1 MEIRT
6 STVAVIAASCI
17 TVGAAGAFLAS
28 RPAPAPQAAAPA
40 ADVATGGVEQSEA
53 VVSDAAVAPASDGAP
68 VTAAPAPPDPSTSHA
83 AGAAPRATARPDAAR
98 VAPAASRPRPAT
110 VSSPPRAAQEARAP
124 ISDARPVLPPA
135 PPEPRPVQ
143 PVAAAAPNK
152 LPAAPT
158 APSAPT
164 ALSEPSEPTEP
175 KGPPAPRFVDLVVA
189 TDSVLG
195 LQVETAVTSEK
206 ARVEDQVV
214 ARVTRDVRVGD
225 RVAIPAGSQARG
237 EVTMVERGGKL
248 RDKARLGIRFT
259 SVVLAD
265 GTRVPI
271 ESDTIFREGDSPG
284 GESTAKIGGGA
295 IGGAIIGGIF
305 GGAKGAAIGAATG
318 AGAGTAAVVAGGR
331 NAATLPAGT
340 PVTVR
345 LVKPATV
352 TVEE

>member
-6 STVAVIAASCI
+6 STVAVVAASCI
-17 TVGAAGAFLAS
+17 TIGAAGAFLVS
-28 RPAPAPQAAAPA
+28 RPSSAPQQAAPA
-40 ADVATGGVEQSEA
+40 ADAATSGVEQSEA
-53 VVSDAAVAPASDGAP
+53 LISDAPVAPAVESAP
-68 VTAAPAPPDPSTSHA
+68 VQTAPAAPTS
-83 AGAAPRATARPDAAR
+83 APRATTRPDAAR
-98 VAPAASRPRPAT
+98 TAPPAQRARPAPVSTAPRVTDQARASIPESRPVATPPPFEPRPA
-110 VSSPPRAAQEARAP
+110 
-124 ISDARPVLPPA
+124 
-135 PPEPRPVQ
+135 Q
-143 PVAAAAPNK
+143 PVAAAPIAPV
-152 LPAAPT
+152 API
-158 APSAPT
+158 
-164 ALSEPSEPTEP
+164 EPLEP
-175 KGPPAPRFVDLVVA
+175 KAPPAPRFVDLVVS
-189 TDSVLG
+189 TDSVFG
-195 LQVETAVTSEK
+195 LQMETAVMSEK
-206 ARVEDQVV
+206 ARVEDEVV

-265 GTRVPI
+265 GTRVPF
-271 ESDTIFREGDSPG
+271 ETETIYREGDSPG

-331 NAATLPAGT
+331 NPATIASGT

-345 LVKPATV
+345 VVKPATV

>member
-6 STVAVIAASCI
+6 STVAIVAASCI
-17 TVGAAGAFLAS
+17 TVGAAGAYLAT
-28 RPAPAPQAAAPA
+28 RPSPAAQQPAPA

-53 VVSDAAVAPASDGAP
+53 LVSD
-68 VTAAPAPPDPSTSHA
+68 
-83 AGAAPRATARPDAAR
+83 
-98 VAPAASRPRPAT
+98 
-110 VSSPPRAAQEARAP
+110 
-124 ISDARPVLPPA
+124 
-135 PPEPRPVQ
+135 
-143 PVAAAAPNK
+143 
-152 LPAAPT
+152 
-158 APSAPT
+158 APSAPATDKVSKPPAPATRAKAIETPRPAPAAKTRPSPAATVPPVTQQARAAVPEPPRSAPAPAAPAART
-164 ALSEPSEPTEP
+164 APVFTEPTELIEP
-175 KGPPAPRFVDLVVA
+175 KAPPAPKFVDLVIS

-195 LQVETAVTSEK
+195 LQMETAVTSEK
-206 ARVEDQVV
+206 ARVEDEVI

-237 EVTMVERGGKL
+237 EVTIVERGGKVK
-248 RDKARLGIRFT
+248 DKARLGIRFT

-265 GTRVPI
+265 GTRLPV
-271 ESDTIFREGDSPG
+271 ETDTIYREGDSPTT
-284 GESTAKIGGGA
+284 ESTAKIGGGA

-331 NAATLPAGT
+331 NAATLPSGT

-345 LVKPATV
+345 LIKPATV

>member
-6 STVAVIAASCI
+6 STIAVVAASCI

-28 RPAPAPQAAAPA
+28 RPSSAPQQAAPA
-40 ADVATGGVEQSEA
+40 ADAATSGVEQSEA
-53 VVSDAAVAPASDGAP
+53 LISDAPVAPAVES
-68 VTAAPAPPDPSTSHA
+68 APAQTAPPAPT
-83 AGAAPRATARPDAAR
+83 AAPRATTRPDVAR
-98 VAPAASRPRPAT
+98 TAPPVQRTRPAPVSTTPRVSDQARASIAEPRP
-110 VSSPPRAAQEARAP
+110 V
-124 ISDARPVLPPA
+124 VPPA
-135 PPEPRPVQ
+135 PPEPRPAQ
-143 PVAAAAPNK
+143 PVAAAPIAPI
-152 LPAAPT
+152 API
-158 APSAPT
+158 
-164 ALSEPSEPTEP
+164 EPFEP
-175 KGPPAPRFVDLVVA
+175 KAPPAPRFVDLVVS

-195 LQVETAVTSEK
+195 LQMETAVTSEK
-206 ARVEDQVV
+206 ARVEDEVL

-265 GTRVPI
+265 GTRVPF
-271 ESDTIFREGDSPG
+271 ETETIYREGDSPG

-318 AGAGTAAVVAGGR
+318 VGAGTAAVVAGGR
-331 NAATLPAGT
+331 NPATIASGT

-345 LVKPATV
+345 VVKPATV